1 MNISIKQYT
10 TAFYQINENKNKLEE
25 ATNMLS
31 DLSQNTLVLKNF
43 LANPKLTYEHKKE
56 LLGKSG
62 TTPEV
67 ANFLLILEE
76 NNDLKYLNSIISGLK
91 ELLNEK
97 SNLTEAEIE
106 VAESLEE
113 NEINDIKSKLENKLK
128 KRVILKTK
136 VNKEILGGIT
146 IKIGDNFIDNS
157 LRGKL
162 IRLKEELIK

>member
-10 TAFYQINENKNKLEE
+10 TAFYQINENKSKLEE

-31 DLSQNTLVLKNF
+31 DLCQNTLVLKNF
-43 LANPKLTYEHKKE
+43 LANPKLTYKHKKE
-56 LLGKSG
+56 LLEKSG